1 MAGSMVAL
9 LATTLEFLACGFFKV
24 AAKRMEPLR
33 GTRPIRV
40 LSLAVRS
47 PYWLVGMLLILAGIV
62 LQFLSLTFIPLSS
75 ANPLYLT
82 PLLVLLVMAVGYF
95 HERLTRREWLSLG
108 LLAIATLVI
117 AVSVA
122 HGEHAGKALPS
133 YALFFAV
140 VIPCVV
146 IPLIVFS
153 VGDLRQ
159 TGRHA
164 RPIAGIAYGASIG
177 VLIGTGQFAAVGLFN
192 AYQSGLRGTALLQE
206 PYLWAMV
213 LSAGFGLGQILI
225 ALQRCRMAIVITV
238 NSVVG
243 QTQLVVMATLLYGE
257 GWPHDRVWSLV
268 RAGGF
273 ALGLAAILI
282 FPRHEPDPEES
293 GAHET
298 QPGPGRQASAAR
310 GPYA

>member
-1 MAGSMVAL
+1 MAGSLVAL

-24 AAKRMEPLR
+24 AAARMEPLR

-47 PYWLVGMLLILAGIV
+47 PHWLAGMVLVLAGIV
-62 LQFLSLTFIPLSS
+62 LQFLSLTLIPLSS

-82 PLLVLLVMAVGYF
+82 PLIVLLVMAVGYF
-95 HERLTRREWLSLG
+95 HERLTLREWLSLG
-108 LLAIATLVI
+108 LLAIATLLI
-117 AVSVA
+117 AVSVS
-122 HGEHAGKALPS
+122 HGEHARNALPTHT
-133 YALFFAV
+133 LFFAV
-140 VIPCVV
+140 VIPSVV

-153 VGDLRQ
+153 VGDLHQ

-164 RPIAGIAYGASIG
+164 RPIAGIAYGASMG
-177 VLIGTGQFAAVGLFN
+177 VLIGTGQFAAAGLFN

-213 LSAGFGLGQILI
+213 LSAGFGLGQMLI

-238 NSVVG
+238 DSVVA

-257 GWPHDRVWSLV
+257 GWPHDQLWSLV

-273 ALGLAAILI
+273 ALGLVAIFI

-293 GAHET
+293 GAHEVR
-298 QPGPGRQASAAR
+298 PGPHRQASAAR
-310 GPYA
+310 NPFA